1 MLMQV
6 RIDVGIGSEMWMW
19 VHRCGCRFRE
29 MLMHVW
35 RDVDIGSEMWIGFR
49 DVDAGSERC

>member
-6 RIDVGIGSEMWMW
+6 HRDVDAGSEM
-19 VHRCGCRFRE
+19 
-29 MLMHVW
+29 LMQVQT
-35 RDVDIGSEMWIGFR
+35 

>member
-6 RIDVGIGSEMWMW
+6 QT
-19 VHRCGCRFRE
+19 
-29 MLMHVW
+29 
-35 RDVDIGSEMWIGFR
+35 

>member
-6 RIDVGIGSEMWMW
+6 QTDVDAGSEIWMQ
-19 VHRCGCRFRE
+19 VQ
-29 MLMHVW
+29 
-35 RDVDIGSEMWIGFR
+35 R